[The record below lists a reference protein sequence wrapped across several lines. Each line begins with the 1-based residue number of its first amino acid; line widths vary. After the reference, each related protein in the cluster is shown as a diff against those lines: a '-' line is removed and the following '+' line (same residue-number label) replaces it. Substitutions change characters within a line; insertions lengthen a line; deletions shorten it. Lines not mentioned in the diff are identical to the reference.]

1 MYTQFP
7 TRSIR
12 SCSAKKKKKKKKIT
26 KERKKKNNVGQAVI
40 ALPILGY
47 RHISR
52 YKVSVEI
59 VANNESR
66 AKWNFISFLVLYRS
80 SIRPLA
86 TLTRSTQGRTISSRA
101 RKHSLQI
108 IWRNSIHIH
117 LHRGEASLVGPG
129 ISLVRSCIGISLVKT
144 RGEGKISKGN
154 ALSHL
159 LSRDGG
165 WGGDGKMINRKGTR

>member
-1 MYTQFP
+1 MSGNLIRERARIWKKNNQERRNRLSLWKLREKRKPLNYPNLFSIEETRSTNCSWYRPIRIYNFS

-12 SCSAKKKKKKKKIT
+12 SWQKKKKKRK
-26 KERKKKNNVGQAVI
+26 KERKKNNIGQAVI

-80 SIRPLA
+80 SICP
-86 TLTRSTQGRTISSRA
+86 SPSYSNEEGQYHPEHG
-101 RKHSLQI
+101 
-108 IWRNSIHIH
+108 SI
-117 LHRGEASLVGPG
+117 V
-129 ISLVRSCIGISLVKT
+129 
-144 RGEGKISKGN
+144 SKY
-154 ALSHL
+154 
-159 LSRDGG
+159 
-165 WGGDGKMINRKGTR
+165 